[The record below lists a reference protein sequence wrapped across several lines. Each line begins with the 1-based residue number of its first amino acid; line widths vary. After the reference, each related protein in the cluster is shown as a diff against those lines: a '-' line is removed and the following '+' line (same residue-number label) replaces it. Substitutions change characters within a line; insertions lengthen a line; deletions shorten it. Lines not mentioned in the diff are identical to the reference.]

1 MENDTLDNN
10 PQNVIFIIGCTG
22 TGKSKLAIE
31 LARKWNGEVVN
42 ADSMQVK
49 YKQHTN

>member
-1 MENDTLDNN
+1 MENDHHYDVENI
-10 PQNVIFIIGCTG
+10 PVIFIIGCTG

-42 ADSMQVK
+42 ADSMQVM
-49 YKQHTN
+49 